1 MSIIQPT
8 PSSMPLVL
16 LIVLFVTS
24 AKLNLR
30 PSPDGFASKCGMPH
44 FVAFEWGNIK
54 IAHRMVW
61 GSQWGYPVQQLDIS
75 TSESQ
80 PEWCCKHSKKPS
92 LQRRL
97 WCFCGVFSGN
107 VVSVCQW
114 KMCVTS
120 SDVGNRSAKWSKCI
134 QMLDRNFWK
143 TRCNSH
149 NVFFGESSP
158 KTSSNKFGYIYL
170 FWIYQKLIKHSLW
183 IYQIL
188 TLA

>member
-1 MSIIQPT
+1 MYWNVTSWVVLLTWWVWTYRT
-8 PSSMPLVL
+8 PQDVLGRWMCLIHGGKCWVCCHVNHPANSKFHATSVVL

-44 FVAFEWGNIK
+44 FVAFAWGNIK
-54 IAHRMVW
+54 IAHRMEW

-120 SDVGNRSAKWSKCI
+120 SDVGK
-134 QMLDRNFWK
+134 
-143 TRCNSH
+143 
-149 NVFFGESSP
+149 
-158 KTSSNKFGYIYL
+158 
-170 FWIYQKLIKHSLW
+170 
-183 IYQIL
+183 
-188 TLA
+188 